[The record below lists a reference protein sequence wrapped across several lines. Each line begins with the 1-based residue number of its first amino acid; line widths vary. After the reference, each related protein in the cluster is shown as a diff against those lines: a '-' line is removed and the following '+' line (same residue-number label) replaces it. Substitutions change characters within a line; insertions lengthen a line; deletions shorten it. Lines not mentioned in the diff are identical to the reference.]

1 MISAHAPFALS
12 LSKGKIWFVQQAQK
26 QGIFKDDKFT
36 YNKESDTYSCSAGN
50 ILKRKSLHTNRQG
63 IDYGASK
70 KACLA
75 CGLREQCTRNKSGR
89 TVKRHLRQAE
99 LEIMRKASNS
109 AASRQDIRTRQHLM
123 ERSFARGT
131 RYGFDRARWRNLWR
145 VKIQEYLTCAIQNI
159 QVLVKHGSRPKKS
172 VAMAM
177 EVVKQEAVMVINRSL
192 KLIEPLL
199 NNFRFQLLPV

>member
-1 MISAHAPFALS
+1 
-12 LSKGKIWFVQQAQK
+12 
-26 QGIFKDDKFT
+26 
-36 YNKESDTYSCSAGN
+36 
-50 ILKRKSLHTNRQG
+50 
-63 IDYGASK
+63 
-70 KACLA
+70 
-75 CGLREQCTRNKSGR
+75 
-89 TVKRHLRQAE
+89 
-99 LEIMRKASNS
+99 
-109 AASRQDIRTRQHLM
+109 M

-199 NNFRFQLLPV
+199 NNFRGQLSAVVGFNKQTDMALPGVLWIGI